1 MTLAAS
7 AFCASGTKRNLSVAR
22 SSRAEASETVPT
34 AFQLVPPLIEYCQV
48 PLPLVSA
55 VTAMPSTAPA
65 STSVMRSPPA
75 LAMIAETRSPPL
87 VVWSSVMVVSVM
99 APLLSSSGASLTA
112 VTVMLLLAVA
122 ALKAV
127 EPPLVVVFA
136 VRPAV
141 PVVWSQARKV
151 MPLLTVP
158 LQFAFG
164 TKRTK
169 VLAVGDQ
176 QPRRA
181 SARAAEGV
189 PVQAAVGAPLP
200 AAVGVVDRGDR
211 DAGERAGV
219 AVGDLAAD
227 QRRDQRAGV
236 ARRVLGDRAQVVG
249 AGKHRR
255 LVDADQRQARRTPRR
270 RR

>member
-1 MTLAAS
+1 ML
-7 AFCASGTKRNLSVAR
+7 
-22 SSRAEASETVPT
+22 ETVPT
-34 AFQLVPPLIEYCQV
+34 RFQLVPPSVEYCQV
-48 PLPLVSA
+48 PLPLVRP
-55 VTAMPSTAPA
+55 VTAMPSTAPK
-65 STSVMRSPPA
+65 SLSVMRSPPA
-75 LAMIAETRSPPL
+75 LAMIVETRSPPL
-87 VVWSSVMVVSVM
+87 VVWSSVMVDSDG
-99 APLLSSSGASLTA
+99 APLLSSTGASFTA

-169 VLAVGDQ
+169 VWLSAISG
-176 QPRRA
+176 PRRA
-181 SARAAEGV
+181 GARADEGG
-189 PVQAAVGAPLP
+189 PGGAAVGAALP
-200 AAVGVVDRGDR
+200 AAVGVVHRDDR

-219 AVGDLAAD
+219 GVGTWP
-227 QRRDQRAGV
+227 V
-236 ARRVLGDRAQVVG
+236 ISVG
-249 AGKHRR
+249 PACRGCSSG
-255 LVDADQRQARRTPRR
+255 PR
-270 RR
+270 